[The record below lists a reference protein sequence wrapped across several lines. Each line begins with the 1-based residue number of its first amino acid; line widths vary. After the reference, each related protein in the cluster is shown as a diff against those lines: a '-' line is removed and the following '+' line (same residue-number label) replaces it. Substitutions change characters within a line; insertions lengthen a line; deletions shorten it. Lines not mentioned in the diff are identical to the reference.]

1 MKRLDS
7 DAMPAIWRG
16 PAGERDWCA
25 MSETYTAVTYTAVYE
40 RDGEAWFVEIAEEP
54 RVHCQGSNL
63 AEVRGSI
70 RDALAR
76 WLKTDPGELRIVDNF
91 RLPAQIRT
99 ARETVKATRTEDQR
113 NQMMASMTDSKSAKS
128 WAKELGIAERDPVT
142 VQWLEEL
149 GDREVSIDTFC
160 HTITMMEELSRLS
173 ANETEI
179 SPREVSGKN

>member
-1 MKRLDS
+1 
-7 DAMPAIWRG
+7 
-16 PAGERDWCA
+16 

-40 RDGEAWFVEIAEEP
+40 RDGEAWLVEIAEEP
-54 RVHCQGSNL
+54 RVHSRGGSL
-63 AEVRGSI
+63 AEARGAI

-76 WLKTDPGELRIVDNF
+76 WLKTDPGELHILDNF

-99 ARETVKATRTEDQR
+99 AQEAVKATRTEDER

-142 VQWLEEL
+142 VQWLEGL

-179 SPREVSGKN
+179 SPRAVPEKN